1 MLDLRH
7 LVTLDAVAAEGTF
20 GRAAD
25 RLGYTQSA
33 VSQQIAAL
41 EKSVGGA
48 VFDRPG
54 GPKAVRLTPLGEV
67 VLAHG
72 RDLLARAAATE
83 NAVERFKAGAG
94 RVDIGTFQSVTNVLL
109 PAVVRRLR
117 DEHPAA
123 DVRLFE
129 EETDQ
134 PRIGELDLLFF
145 DGRVGG
151 AVEQTRV
158 LVDPYVL
165 VARRGEF
172 PPGPVPL
179 TALHGAAMVAQ
190 PPICDQARVERVYAE
205 SGVAPLIVFRTA
217 DNHGVLSMVRAG
229 LGVAVLPALALDVRP
244 DDDVLATHPL
254 EPALAPREIWLAW
267 PADRTLSPLAERALE
282 LSAEVAQERQNSA
295 SGVRLEPIR
304 PV

>member
-7 LVTLDAVAAEGTF
+7 LLTLDAVASEGTF

-41 EKSVGGA
+41 ERSVGGA

-83 NAVERFKAGAG
+83 DAVERFKAGAG
-94 RVDIGTFQSVTNVLL
+94 RVDMGTFQSVTNVLL
-109 PAVVRRLR
+109 PTLVRRLR

-158 LVDPYVL
+158 LADPYAL

-172 PPGPVPL
+172 APGPVPL

-205 SGVAPLIVFRTA
+205 AGVAPLIVFRTA
-217 DNHGVLSMVRAG
+217 DNQGVLSMVRAG
-229 LGVAVLPALALDVRP
+229 LGVAVLPLLALDAL
-244 DDDVLATHPL
+244 DDQLTTHPL

-267 PADRTLSPLAERALE
+267 PADRTLSPLAERAIE
-282 LSAEVAQERQNSA
+282 LCAEVAQERQSSA
-295 SGVRLEPIR
+295 SGVRLEPMR